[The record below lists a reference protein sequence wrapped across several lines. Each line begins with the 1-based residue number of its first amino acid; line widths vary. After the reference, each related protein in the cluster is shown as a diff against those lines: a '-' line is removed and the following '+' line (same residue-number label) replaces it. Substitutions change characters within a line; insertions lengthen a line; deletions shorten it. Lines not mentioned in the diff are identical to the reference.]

1 MEENKQAKRSYR
13 RNKPVTKSKVYAIRL
28 DIDLVDFVREQ
39 PNMSKFI
46 NELIRRRRKIP
57 KSMNEKSKAF
67 ELIEFVWN
75 NEKTDSYLRVNI
87 AMYEAV
93 KLAIISQMKFNK
105 EDFQNIF
112 SKFSGGYWF
121 GVNANGKGYGE
132 NFYRKAVTSGNIS
145 ACQSY
150 EAFCNIKPF
159 IDSKGRRLC
168 KGAMYR
174 DNEKRY
180 RVTGFDFS
188 TKKVYLVGYA
198 ISDWEEKGKKTLFN
212 FTNNEWNEFRKQIK

>member
-1 MEENKQAKRSYR
+1 
-13 RNKPVTKSKVYAIRL
+13 
-28 DIDLVDFVREQ
+28 
-39 PNMSKFI
+39 
-46 NELIRRRRKIP
+46 
-57 KSMNEKSKAF
+57 
-67 ELIEFVWN
+67 
-75 NEKTDSYLRVNI
+75 
-87 AMYEAV
+87 MYEAV

-132 NFYRKAVTSGNIS
+132 NFYREAVTSGNIS

-150 EAFCNIKPF
+150 EAFYNIKPF

-168 KGAMYR
+168 EGAMYR

-198 ISDWEEKGKKTLFN
+198 ISDWEEKVKKTLFN
-212 FTNNEWNEFRKQIK
+212 FTNNEWNEFRKQIKQF

>member
-1 MEENKQAKRSYR
+1 
-13 RNKPVTKSKVYAIRL
+13 
-28 DIDLVDFVREQ
+28 
-39 PNMSKFI
+39 
-46 NELIRRRRKIP
+46 
-57 KSMNEKSKAF
+57 MNEKSKAF

-132 NFYRKAVTSGNIS
+132 NFYREAVTSGNIS

-159 IDSKGRRLC
+159 IDSKGRRLY
-168 KGAMYR
+168 KGGQC
-174 DNEKRY
+174 
-180 RVTGFDFS
+180 TGIM
-188 TKKVYLVGYA
+188 KNVIG
-198 ISDWEEKGKKTLFN
+198 
-212 FTNNEWNEFRKQIK
+212 

>member
-1 MEENKQAKRSYR
+1 M
-13 RNKPVTKSKVYAIRL
+13 VTGLESTPT
-28 DIDLVDFVREQ
+28 VRA
-39 PNMSKFI
+39 MV
-46 NELIRRRRKIP
+46 KI
-57 KSMNEKSKAF
+57 S
-67 ELIEFVWN
+67 I
-75 NEKTDSYLRVNI
+75 
-87 AMYEAV
+87 
-93 KLAIISQMKFNK
+93 
-105 EDFQNIF
+105 
-112 SKFSGGYWF
+112 
-121 GVNANGKGYGE
+121 
-132 NFYRKAVTSGNIS
+132 KAVTSGNIS

-212 FTNNEWNEFRKQIK
+212 FTNNEWNEFRKQIKQF

>member
-1 MEENKQAKRSYR
+1 MYNLFTQEYTECKEKITALLALITIKA
-13 RNKPVTKSKVYAIRL
+13 SKHL
-28 DIDLVDFVREQ
+28 NSF
-39 PNMSKFI
+39 KI
-46 NELIRRRRKIP
+46 NI
-57 KSMNEKSKAF
+57 MEKSKAF

-105 EDFQNIF
+105 EDFHNIF
-112 SKFSGGYWF
+112 SKFSGSYWF

-132 NFYRKAVTSGNIS
+132 NFYREAVTSGNIS

-180 RVTGFDFS
+180 RVTGFDLDA
-188 TKKVYLVGYA
+188 KKVYLVGYA
-198 ISDWEEKGKKTLFN
+198 ISEMYCVQWTSFMKDVGRLIVVLWRICAMVQNIMNT
-212 FTNNEWNEFRKQIK
+212 R